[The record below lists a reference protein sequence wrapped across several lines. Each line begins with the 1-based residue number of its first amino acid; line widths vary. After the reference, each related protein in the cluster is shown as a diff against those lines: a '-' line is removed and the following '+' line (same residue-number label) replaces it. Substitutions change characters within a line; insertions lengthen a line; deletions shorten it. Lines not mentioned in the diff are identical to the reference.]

1 MQHVEFC
8 AVSTPTLIYVGP
20 RTKVEFDQ
28 IALPAR
34 LSDWKDDKVTT
45 LVMRDGQQWQMRM
58 HSKMLTGDTAEAVM
72 VIFQWPEYRAVE
84 VA

>member
-34 LSDWKDDKVTT
+34 ISDWRDDEATT
-45 LVMRDGQQWQMRM
+45 LVKSDRRQWQMRM
-58 HSKMLTGDTAEAVM
+58 HSKMLTADTAEAVM
-72 VIFQWPEYRAVE
+72 VIFQWPEYRAGE